1 MFRRGFYLS
10 ELFPLLIALAML
22 GAAVFGLWTGRV
34 LWVARNDL
42 LTLVHYAQDPGLFW
56 LSVSLYLLGG
66 VTLGVISFRTLRGY

>member
-22 GAAVFGLWTGRV
+22 GAAIYGLYTGRV
-34 LWVARNDL
+34 PWVARDDL
-42 LTLVHYAQDPGLFW
+42 VTLVNYSHDPGLFW

-66 VTLGVISFRTLRGY
+66 VTLGIISFRTLRGY

>member
-10 ELFPLLIALAML
+10 ELLPLLVALAML
-22 GAAVFGLWTGRV
+22 GAAIFGLSTGRV

-56 LSVSLYLLGG
+56 LSISLYLLGG
-66 VTLGVISFRTLRGY
+66 VTLGLISFRTLRGY